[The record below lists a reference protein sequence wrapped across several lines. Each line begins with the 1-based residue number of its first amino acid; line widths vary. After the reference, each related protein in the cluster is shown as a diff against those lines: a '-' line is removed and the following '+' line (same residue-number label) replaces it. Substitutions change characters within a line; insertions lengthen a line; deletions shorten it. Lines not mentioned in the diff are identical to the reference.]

1 MANINSFFSSAI
13 ASIQNIFV
21 LPFIQS
27 AQSVLTSISN
37 QASNAISGLQNN
49 ITSQITNFTNALTAY
64 EANAT
69 NFVQG
74 LTQNLTNQ
82 LNSTAAN
89 AQNCSSNF
97 TSQIRTLSE
106 TYGTGVASCLN
117 QSNSIIDY
125 SNKFIENIRNNTQVA
140 VQNEINKL
148 QNCISSTG
156 ISNPFDFTAQINA
169 ISCIQ
174 KIITEIN
181 SYGQTIGSQI
191 SNLAIQYGV
200 NLQSLYLN
208 IQNCIS
214 NCTQN
219 AASQAQQL
227 NVLIQQCLNN

>member
-1 MANINSFFSSAI
+1 M
-13 ASIQNIFV
+13 
-21 LPFIQS
+21 QS
-27 AQSVLTSISN
+27 AQSILTSISN
-37 QASNAISGLQNN
+37 QASNAISGLQSN
-49 ITSQITNFTNALTAY
+49 ISSQITNFTNALTAY
-64 EANAT
+64 ETNAT
-69 NFVQG
+69 NFVQQ

-82 LNSTAAN
+82 LNSDAAN

-97 TSQIRTLSE
+97 TTQIRALGE
-106 TYGTGVASCLN
+106 TYNSRVATCLN
-117 QSNSIIDY
+117 QTNSIIDY
-125 SNKFIENIRNNTQVA
+125 SNNFIESMRNNTQVA
-140 VQNEINKL
+140 VQNELTKL
-148 QNCISSTG
+148 QNCISSSG

-174 KIITEIN
+174 KIITEIS

-191 SNLAIQYGV
+191 SNLASQYGV
-200 NLQSLYLN
+200 NLQTQYLN